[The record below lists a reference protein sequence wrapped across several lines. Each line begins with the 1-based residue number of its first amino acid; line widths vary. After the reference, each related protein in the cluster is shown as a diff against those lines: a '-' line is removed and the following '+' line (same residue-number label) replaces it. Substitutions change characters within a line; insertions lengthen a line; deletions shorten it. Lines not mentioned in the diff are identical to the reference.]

1 MIMQKRRHQSRGRK
15 IWILV
20 MTILLV
26 LLFLAF
32 YRYMKLSGSWMKS
45 IEDTQKLQESY
56 SEILQE
62 NEDKIRELEELLE
75 QKTKEE

>member
-1 MIMQKRRHQSRGRK
+1 MGKRKSRSGERY

-20 MTILLV
+20 LTILLI

-32 YRYMKLSGSWMKS
+32 YRYMRLSGSWMKS

-56 SEILQE
+56 TEILQE
-62 NEDKIRELEELLE
+62 NQEKIKELEE
-75 QKTKEE
+75 QIHKKAKEE